1 MRAVFTVDLPLNH
14 ENKYP
19 DNLQIVQL
27 MRSFGWEPMDVCGLE
42 DEIVKSQKYQELGEP
57 LFQHMPATAVA
68 KTDDVIFC
76 GYLSDDYT
84 RFVVLRL
91 VNGQITFRLNNIML
105 VRLQKSTEKIVRKL
119 LQARLNG
126 GALQVSN
133 QSVVI
138 YEQGNDYVV
147 LNGRVIPNPLRETL
161 RKDKKSVLLVLV
173 PLIVFTFLASI
184 VNSIDMGGHT
194 FTAGTMERMSTALLT
209 TALVSSLSLFET
221 YLEIYR
227 NRIIVW

>member
-1 MRAVFTVDLPLNH
+1 
-14 ENKYP
+14 
-19 DNLQIVQL
+19 
-27 MRSFGWEPMDVCGLE
+27 
-42 DEIVKSQKYQELGEP
+42 
-57 LFQHMPATAVA
+57 MPATAVA

-84 RFVVLRL
+84 RFVIIRL
-91 VNGQITFRLNNIML
+91 VNGQITFRLTNTVLI
-105 VRLQKSTEKIVRKL
+105 RLQKSTEKIVRKL
-119 LQARLNG
+119 LQAQLNG
-126 GALQVSN
+126 RSFQVSN

-147 LNGRVIPNPLRETL
+147 MSGRVIPSPLSETL
-161 RKDKKSVLLVLV
+161 RKDKKSVLLIVV
-173 PLIVFTFLASI
+173 PLLIFSFLASI
-184 VNSIDMGGHT
+184 VNGLDLSNYT

-209 TALVSSLSLFET
+209 TALVSSLSLCET

>member
-14 ENKYP
+14 EKKYP
-19 DNLQIVQL
+19 DNLQIVEL
-27 MRSFGWEPMDVCGLE
+27 MRSFGWEPIDICNLE
-42 DEIVKSQKYQELGEP
+42 DEAAKGKKYQELGEP
-57 LFQHMPATAVA
+57 LFQNMPATAVA

-84 RFVVLRL
+84 RFIIIRL
-91 VNGQITFRLNNIML
+91 VNGQITFRLTNTVL
-105 VRLQKSTEKIVRKL
+105 TRLQTSTEKIVRKL
-119 LQARLNG
+119 LHARLNG
-126 GALQVSN
+126 GLFNVSN
-133 QSVVI
+133 QTVVI

-147 LNGRVIPNPLRETL
+147 LSGRVIPDPLRETL
-161 RKDKKSVLLVLV
+161 RKDRKSTLLVII
-173 PLIVFTFLASI
+173 PLIIFAFLASI

-209 TALVSSLSLFET
+209 TALVSSLNLCET

>member
-14 ENKYP
+14 ENEYP
-19 DNLQIVQL
+19 DNHQIAEL
-27 MRSFGWEPMDVCGLE
+27 MRSFGWEPMDVCHLP
-42 DEIVKSQKYQELGEP
+42 DEAAKGQKYQELGEP

-91 VNGQITFRLNNIML
+91 VNGQITFRLANTVL
-105 VRLQKSTEKIVRKL
+105 VRLQKSTEKIVRRL
-119 LQARLNG
+119 LDARLNG
-126 GALQVSN
+126 GALSVSN
-133 QSVVI
+133 QAVVI

-147 LNGRVIPNPLRETL
+147 MSGRVIPSPLRETL
-161 RKDKKSVLLVLV
+161 RKDKKSVLLIAV
-173 PLIVFTFLASI
+173 PLIIFAFLASI
-184 VNSIDMGGHT
+184 VNTLDLGGHT

-209 TALVSSLSLFET
+209 TALVSTLSLSET

>member
-1 MRAVFTVDLPLNH
+1 MRAVFTIDLPLNH
-14 ENKYP
+14 EKKYP
-19 DNLQIVQL
+19 DNLQIIEL
-27 MRSFGWEPMDVCGLE
+27 MRSFGWEPIDICNLE
-42 DEIVKSQKYQELGEP
+42 DEAAKGKKYQELGEP
-57 LFQHMPATAVA
+57 LFQNMPATAVA

-84 RFVVLRL
+84 RFIIIRL
-91 VNGQITFRLNNIML
+91 VNGQITFRLTNTVL
-105 VRLQKSTEKIVRKL
+105 TRLQTSTEKIVRKL
-119 LQARLNG
+119 LHARLNG
-126 GALQVSN
+126 GLFNVSN
-133 QSVVI
+133 QTVVI

-147 LNGRVIPNPLRETL
+147 LSGRVIPDPLRETL
-161 RKDKKSVLLVLV
+161 RKDRKSTLLVII
-173 PLIVFTFLASI
+173 PLIIFAFLASI

-209 TALVSSLSLFET
+209 TALVSSLNLCET

>member
-14 ENKYP
+14 EKKYP
-19 DNLQIVQL
+19 DNLQIVEL
-27 MRSFGWEPMDVCGLE
+27 MRSFGWEPIDICNLE
-42 DEIVKSQKYQELGEP
+42 DEAAKGKKYQELGEP

-84 RFVVLRL
+84 RFIIIRL
-91 VNGQITFRLNNIML
+91 VSGQITFRLNNMVL
-105 VRLQKSTEKIVRKL
+105 ARLQMSTEKIVRKL

-126 GALQVSN
+126 GLFQVSN
-133 QSVVI
+133 QTVVI

-147 LNGRVIPNPLRETL
+147 LNGRVIPDPLRETL
-161 RKDKKSVLLVLV
+161 RMDKKSVLLAIVSLV
-173 PLIVFTFLASI
+173 IFIFLAFI
-184 VNSIDMGGHT
+184 ITGLGPVNHA
-194 FTAGTMERMSTALLT
+194 FLEGTLERLSTALLT
-209 TALVSSLSLFET
+209 TALISSLSLGET

>member
-1 MRAVFTVDLPLNH
+1 MRAVFTVDLPFSH
-14 ENKYP
+14 EKNYP

-27 MRSFGWEPMDVCGLE
+27 MRSFGWEPIDICNLE
-42 DEIVKSQKYQELGEP
+42 DEAAKGVRYRELGEA

-68 KTDDVIFC
+68 TTDDVIFC

-84 RFVVLRL
+84 RFIIIRL
-91 VNGQITFRLNNIML
+91 VNGQVTFRLTNTVL
-105 VRLQKSTEKIVRKL
+105 TRLQKSTEKIVRKL
-119 LQARLNG
+119 LEARLNG
-126 GALQVSN
+126 GSLQVSN
-133 QSVVI
+133 QTVVI

-147 LNGRVIPNPLRETL
+147 MSGRVIPSPLRETL
-161 RKDKKSVLLVLV
+161 RKDRKSTLLVII
-173 PLIVFTFLASI
+173 PLLIFAFLASI
-184 VNSIDMGGHT
+184 VNSIDMGTHT
-194 FTAGTMERMSTALLT
+194 FTEGTMERMSTALLT

>member
-1 MRAVFTVDLPLNH
+1 MRAVFTIDLPLNH

-27 MRSFGWEPMDVCGLE
+27 MRSFGWEPMEVCGLE
-42 DEIVKSQKYQELGEP
+42 DEAVKCQKYQELGEL
-57 LFQHMPATAVA
+57 LFEHMPATAVA

-84 RFVVLRL
+84 RFVVIRL
-91 VNGQITFRLNNIML
+91 VNGQITFRLNNLML
-105 VRLQKSTEKIVRKL
+105 ARLQKSTEKMVRKL
-119 LQARLNG
+119 LQAHLNG
-126 GALQVSN
+126 GSLQVSN
-133 QSVVI
+133 QNVVI

-161 RKDKKSVLLVLV
+161 RKDKKSALLVLA
-173 PLIVFTFLASI
+173 PLLVFTFLASI
-184 VNSIDMGGHT
+184 VNSIDLSGHT

>member
-1 MRAVFTVDLPLNH
+1 
-14 ENKYP
+14 
-19 DNLQIVQL
+19 
-27 MRSFGWEPMDVCGLE
+27 MRSFGWEPMDICLLQ
-42 DEIVKSQKYQELGEP
+42 DEAAKGQKYQELGEP
-57 LFQHMPATAVA
+57 LFEHMPATAVA

-84 RFVVLRL
+84 RFVIIRL

-105 VRLQKSTEKIVRKL
+105 VRLQKSTEKIVSKL
-119 LQARLNG
+119 LQTRLNG
-126 GALQVSN
+126 GALQISN
-133 QSVVI
+133 QNVVI

-147 LNGRVIPNPLRETL
+147 LSGRVIPSPWRETL

-173 PLIVFTFLASI
+173 PLLIFAFLASI
-184 VNSIDMGGHT
+184 VNSIDLSGHT

-209 TALVSSLSLFET
+209 TALVSILSLGET